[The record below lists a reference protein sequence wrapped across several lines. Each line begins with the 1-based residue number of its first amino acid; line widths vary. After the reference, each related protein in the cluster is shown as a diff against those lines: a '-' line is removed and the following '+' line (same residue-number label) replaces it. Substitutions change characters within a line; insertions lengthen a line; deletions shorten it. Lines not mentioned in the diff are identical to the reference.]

1 MVQVRAEPRHQ
12 HVRAVAHPPLLAMQF
27 TPKRFFSQ
35 LFAKFCCRKPLE
47 KLVELKNEECYER
60 ELSEAALAAA
70 SGAGPVQDQ
79 DDKRSSQIDEKQ
91 LSGMIGSS

>member
-1 MVQVRAEPRHQ
+1 MPEPPHQ
-12 HVRAVAHPPLLAMQF
+12 RVHVVAHPRLLAIQF

-35 LFAKFCCRKPLE
+35 LFAKFCCREPLE

-79 DDKRSSQIDEKQ
+79 DDKRLSQIDEKQ
-91 LSGMIGSS
+91 LSGMIGSP